1 MRDFFA
7 GKPGFKENTFTTEH
21 NQYKDN
27 IRMILPGT
35 MTVAKSIG
43 VNFMG
48 TASTWYKLFVVGCLL
63 INPFVFYISPF
74 AAGWLLV
81 AEFIFTLAMALE
93 CYPLQPGG
101 LLALEA
107 CFMGMCTMDGVKN
120 EIIMNIDVILLLMFM
135 LGGIHFVRD
144 FLLFIFTKI
153 LVKVRNPIL
162 ISFLFCFVAGTLAAF
177 VDALTV
183 LAVIISICMGLY
195 ALYHAH
201 ICGDAATA
209 RLSDDVF
216 VQEQYKQDLEDFRAF
231 LRALL
236 MNAAVGTTIGGMATL
251 VGQPQNL
258 VVGQVSGWNFLEFL
272 VRMAPVSLPVM
283 IFGYGTCL
291 ILEKFKLFGFGAE
304 MPKSVYDVLV
314 ARDRATSNNMTM
326 RDKVKLVVQA
336 CCCVWLVFALAF
348 HLAAVGLIG
357 LSIIVLATTFC
368 GVTTDSEVGKAFTE
382 SMPFC
387 ALLCVF
393 FCIVTVIAQQ
403 GLFTPFVHWVFS
415 IPRDTQ
421 IPVFYLANGII
432 SAVSDNVFVATI
444 YIEQVHEALVN
455 GVISP
460 EQYND
465 LAIAINAGTNLPSV
479 ATPNGQSA
487 FLFLL
492 TSAIAPLVRL
502 PYLRMMWM
510 ALPYTIVLTVVGL
523 LTTMFLIPEL
533 TPVFEQWGWIPS
545 SEAEHAAEIAAA
557 AAQMK

>member
-1 MRDFFA
+1 M
-7 GKPGFKENTFTTEH
+7 T
-21 NQYKDN
+21 
-27 IRMILPGT
+27 LPGSI
-35 MTVAKSIG
+35 TVGKALG
-43 VNFMG
+43 LNFMG
-48 TASTWYKLFVVGCLL
+48 SASTWYKLLILAFLIINPIL
-63 INPFVFYISPF
+63 FYINPFV
-74 AAGWLLV
+74 AGWTLV

-101 LLALEA
+101 LLAFEA
-107 CFMGMCTMDGVKN
+107 CVIGMCTMDGVKH
-120 EIIMNIDVILLLMFM
+120 ELIANIDVILLLMFM

-153 LVKVRNPIL
+153 LVKVRNGIL
-162 ISFLFCFVAGTLAAF
+162 IAFLFCFVSGTLAAF

-195 ALYHAH
+195 SVYHSH
-201 ICGDAATA
+201 LCGDAATS
-209 RLSDDVF
+209 RLSDDSF
-216 VQEQYKQDLEDFRAF
+216 IPEDKKADLEQFRAF

-258 VVGQVSGWNFLEFL
+258 VVGQVCGWNFMEFL
-272 VRMAPVSLPVM
+272 IRMAPVSLPVM
-283 IFGYGTCL
+283 IFGYSTCL
-291 ILEKFKLFGFGAE
+291 LLEKFKLFGFGAE
-304 MPKSVYDVLV
+304 MPQSVYEVL
-314 ARDRATSNNMTM
+314 AERDRISTQSLSS
-326 RDKVKLVVQA
+326 RDKLRLVIQA
-336 CCCVWLVFALAF
+336 CCCVWLVVALAF
-348 HLAAVGLIG
+348 HFAAVGLIG

-368 GVTTDSEVGKAFTE
+368 GVTTEEEVGKAFTE

-393 FCIVTVIAQQ
+393 FCIVTIIAQQ
-403 GLFTPFVHWVFS
+403 DLFRPFIEWVFS
-415 IPRDTQ
+415 IPKDTQ

-444 YIEQVHEALVN
+444 YIEQVHDALLDK
-455 GVISP
+455 IITP
-460 EQYND
+460 DHYND

-502 PYLRMMWM
+502 PYVRMMWM
-510 ALPYTIVLTVVGL
+510 ALPYTIVLTIVGL
-523 LTTMFLIPEL
+523 VATMYLIPEF
-533 TPVFEQWGWIPS
+533 TPYFESMGWIPS
-545 SEAEHAAEIAAA
+545 SVAEHAAEISAAA
-557 AAQMK
+557 GSSH

>member
-1 MRDFFA
+1 M
-7 GKPGFKENTFTTEH
+7 T
-21 NQYKDN
+21 
-27 IRMILPGT
+27 LPGT

-48 TASTWYKLFVVGCLL
+48 TASTWYKLFVVVCLI
-63 INPFVFYISPF
+63 INPFVFWASPF

-101 LLALEA
+101 MLALEA
-107 CFMGMCTMDGVKN
+107 CFLGMCTMDGVKN
-120 EIIMNIDVILLLMFM
+120 EIIVNIDVILLLMFM

-144 FLLFIFTKI
+144 FLLYIFTKI
-153 LVKVRNPIL
+153 LVKVKNSVL
-162 ISFLFCFVAGTLAAF
+162 ISFLFCFVSGTLAAF

-195 ALYHAH
+195 AVYHAH

-216 VQEQYKQDLEDFRAF
+216 VQEKYRKDLEDFRAF
-231 LRALL
+231 LRGLL

-258 VVGQVSGWNFLEFL
+258 VVGQVSGWNFVEFL

-291 ILEKFKLFGFGAE
+291 IVEKFKLFGFGAE
-304 MPKSVYDVLV
+304 MPKSVYEVLV
-314 ARDRATSNNMTM
+314 ARDKANDSNMTL

-336 CCCVWLVFALAF
+336 LCCVWLVIALAL

-368 GVTTDSEVGKAFTE
+368 GITTDSEVGKAFT
-382 SMPFC
+382 
-387 ALLCVF
+387 VF

-415 IPRDTQ
+415 IPRETQ

-444 YIEQVHEALVN
+444 YIEQVHDALIN

-510 ALPYTIVLTVVGL
+510 ALPYTIVLTLVGL
-523 LTTMFLIPEL
+523 LTTMYLIPEF

-545 SEAEHAAEIAAA
+545 STAEHAAEIAAA
-557 AAQMK
+557 AAQAK